1 MKNITIIVSTVVVVF
16 VVILGMYFLQKSEPT
31 TEYAQDDLATFAT
44 CLRESGAKFYGAF
57 WCGHCRNQKAAF
69 KESADLLPYIE
80 CSSEDGRGQKDECKV
95 ADITSYPTW
104 EFSDGTR
111 LTGEVSFSV
120 LAEKSGCPAPVL

>member
-1 MKNITIIVSTVVVVF
+1 MKNITIIASTVVVVF

-80 CSSEDGRGQKDECKV
+80 CSSED
-95 ADITSYPTW
+95 PTW